1 MLPIFA
7 LWVFLLQNQYSKKN
21 KNITALSLLELVG
34 FFFSWHA
41 KFKEC
46 LNGFNS
52 LTTSIAIDVNDGQRE
67 HVIL

>member
-34 FFFSWHA
+34 FFSHDMQNLRSA
-41 KFKEC
+41 
-46 LNGFNS
+46 LMV
-52 LTTSIAIDVNDGQRE
+52 LT
-67 HVIL
+67 H